1 VNGTPTE
8 VQYYAGQRLTA
19 ALFRAEQAYHVTMRQ
34 RHNLAG
40 HDWGIAL
47 GLELSAGDV
56 GPGYAFDF
64 YGRELIILARTALD
78 LGTAF
83 DELGVD
89 SLDVSLVY
97 RRTVDPSGDY
107 AVQTPAIQLDRAQGP
122 GTDRRQP
129 AVTPGDEAFDA
140 AGTAPDDNS
149 HPAPVY
155 LGTITRDP
163 AKPGSTPVVSGT
175 ADRPYVG
182 ARAAQVF
189 TPAGDA
195 RLALGPDVAV
205 YAGSA
210 DSPALR
216 WAPGDSDP
224 GQLEV
229 GGALLLGGD
238 LHLAGGRMALPQP
251 LAGTLVSKPGW
262 QLDHVQT
269 TGASGTPVEQLRLV
283 LGDPATTGAATEFV
297 IGSFANG
304 QFTPCLTVAADG
316 TVTVHGNLVVQGSF
330 DPQGGCSS

>member
-1 VNGTPTE
+1 MNGTPTE
-8 VQYYAGQRLTA
+8 VQYYPGQRLTA
-19 ALFRAEQAYHVTMRQ
+19 ALFRAEQAYHITMRQ

-47 GLELSAGDV
+47 GLELSPGEV
-56 GPGYAFDF
+56 GPGYALDI
-64 YGRELIILARTALD
+64 YGRELIIPARTPFELS
-78 LGTAF
+78 TAF

-97 RRTVDPSGDY
+97 RRAIDPSGDY
-107 AVQTPAIQLDRAQGP
+107 AVQTPAIRLDRAQGP

-140 AGTAPDDNS
+140 TGTAPDDNA

-163 AKPGSTPVVSGT
+163 AKPGGTPVVSGT

-224 GQLEV
+224 GQLEI

-251 LAGTLVSKPGW
+251 LAGGSVPNPGW

-297 IGSFANG
+297 IGSFSNG

-316 TVTVHGNLVVQGSF
+316 TVTVHGNLVVQGNF